1 MAYNELLSQ
10 TLPPAIKTSHEHS
23 SIRFEMKTHS
33 YHEYLAT
40 AHRIA
45 DCARALIKK
54 DFRHHSGLQIKPD
67 GSPVTRTDLEVEEAA
82 RAAILKNHPDHE
94 FFGEE
99 TGHTGHSHEWL
110 WVIDPI
116 DGTRSYATGKHTFGT
131 LIALL
136 HHGSPVI
143 GIIDQAILEE
153 RWVGI
158 AGQAALYND
167 QPCSASKTQNLSQA
181 RLCITSP
188 DMFDPI
194 QQIKAEDLSDQC
206 GFRVFG
212 GDCYNYGLL
221 ALGCNELVCEA
232 SLKPYDYMALVPI
245 IEGAGGAI
253 RDWNGELLNINS
265 CGEVLAAANPVL
277 LEQALSVLNPH

>member
-1 MAYNELLSQ
+1 MNA
-10 TLPPAIKTSHEHS
+10 
-23 SIRFEMKTHS
+23 HS
-33 YHEYLAT
+33 YRAYLTT

-45 DCARALIKK
+45 DIARTLIKK
-54 DFRHHSGLQIKPD
+54 DFRRNSVLQMKPD
-67 GSPVTRTDLEVEEAA
+67 GSPVTTTDLEVEKIA
-82 RAAILKNHPDHE
+82 RATILKNHPDHD

-99 TGHTGHSHEWL
+99 TGQTGHSQEWL

-116 DGTRSYATGKHTFGT
+116 DGTRSYATGKHAFGT

-143 GIIDQAILEE
+143 GMIDQAILDE

-158 AGQAALYND
+158 SGQAALYNGK
-167 QPCSASKTQNLSQA
+167 PCSTSKNQDLSKA
-181 RLCITSP
+181 RLCTTSP
-188 DMFDPI
+188 DMFDKT
-194 QQIKAEDLSDQC
+194 QKDKLDTLSDQC

-221 ALGCNELVCEA
+221 ALGLNELVCEA
-232 SLKPYDYMALVPI
+232 SLKPYDFLALVPI

-253 RDWNGELLNINS
+253 SDWQGETLNINS
-265 CGEVLAAANPVL
+265 CGEVLAAANPQL
-277 LEQALSVLNPH
+277 LERALPTLT